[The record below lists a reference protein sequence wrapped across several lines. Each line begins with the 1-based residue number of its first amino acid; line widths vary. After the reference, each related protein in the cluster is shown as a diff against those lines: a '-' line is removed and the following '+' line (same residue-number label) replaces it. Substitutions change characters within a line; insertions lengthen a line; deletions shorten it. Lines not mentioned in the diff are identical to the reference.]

1 MKYKPPAATFCT
13 VHVWPAGTTK
23 SSAPRASN
31 ESFAVSKSCELVAF
45 VPALLFWSYNTTVLP
60 PGVHVAAAVAVD
72 VAATVDVEV
81 AVAATVDVA
90 VGVPHP
96 DPELNTSEKRLIE
109 PVSMPALSLTLST
122 HVPSAFVPSNADSG
136 PVVSGEKLPDSNCPV
151 TLVKVDTFGN
161 PPSSLMFVRQMFS
174 LVPPRRAWNVVVVVP
189 FGAVSLNVRS
199 PMNV

>member
-72 VAATVDVEV
+72 VAV
-81 AVAATVDVA
+81 AVA
-90 VGVPHP
+90 VGV
-96 DPELNTSEKRLIE
+96 
-109 PVSMPALSLTLST
+109 
-122 HVPSAFVPSNADSG
+122 FVFVLVGVLVEVFVAVAVG
-136 PVVSGEKLPDSNCPV
+136 VLVLVLVGVLVAVFVAVEVGVFVFVAAAVGVLVGVLPPGIV
-151 TLVKVDTFGN
+151 TL
-161 PPSSLMFVRQMFS
+161 PFVGTATGS
-174 LVPPRRAWNVVVVVP
+174 P
-189 FGAVSLNVRS
+189 SLNAN
-199 PMNV
+199 PG

>member
-72 VAATVDVEV
+72 VDV
-81 AVAATVDVA
+81 AVAVA
-90 VGVPHP
+90 VGV
-96 DPELNTSEKRLIE
+96 
-109 PVSMPALSLTLST
+109 
-122 HVPSAFVPSNADSG
+122 FVFVLVGVLVEVFVEVGVGVLVLVLVGVLVAVFVAVEVG
-136 PVVSGEKLPDSNCPV
+136 VFVFVAAAVGVLVGVLPPGIV
-151 TLVKVDTFGN
+151 TL
-161 PPSSLMFVRQMFS
+161 P
-174 LVPPRRAWNVVVVVP
+174 LVGTATGSP
-189 FGAVSLNVRS
+189 SLNAN
-199 PMNV
+199 PG